1 MCLLFRRNAVLVQ
14 SEIFQ
19 ENEYVKKWIVAVIG
33 FVALMSTAFADV
45 DANKADQ
52 VALDGLR
59 GLGPAKSKALSK
71 SVPKWPVQG
80 WPDFQKR
87 VKGIGDVTSTRLSEA
102 GLTINGQAKP
112 VQIKLLTHRKNHLKR
127 GKPEGGSEGKA

>member
-1 MCLLFRRNAVLVQ
+1 MQFLFNQRFFRRTN
-14 SEIFQ
+14 
-19 ENEYVKKWIVAVIG
+19 KKMIVAVIG

-59 GLGPAKSKALSK
+59 AGSCKIEGIIEERT
-71 SVPKWPVQG
+71 KWPFKD

-112 VQIKLLTHRKNHLKR
+112 VQIKLLTHRKII
-127 GKPEGGSEGKA
+127 

>member
-1 MCLLFRRNAVLVQ
+1 MW
-14 SEIFQ
+14 
-19 ENEYVKKWIVAVIG
+19 KKWIVAVIG

-59 GLGPAKSKALSK
+59 GLGPAKSKAIIEERTK
-71 SVPKWPVQG
+71 NGPFKD

-112 VQIKLLTHRKNHLKR
+112 GADKASDSPKKSSE
-127 GKPEGGSEGKA
+127 KPEKSKPEAKEKPKAESTKEPK

>member
-1 MCLLFRRNAVLVQ
+1 MW
-14 SEIFQ
+14 
-19 ENEYVKKWIVAVIG
+19 KKWIVAVIG

-59 GLGPAKSKALSK
+59 GLGPAKSKAIIEERTK
-71 SVPKWPVQG
+71 NGPFKD

-112 VQIKLLTHRKNHLKR
+112 GADKASDAPKKSSEKQEKLKAEAKE
-127 GKPEGGSEGKA
+127 KPKTEPTKEPK